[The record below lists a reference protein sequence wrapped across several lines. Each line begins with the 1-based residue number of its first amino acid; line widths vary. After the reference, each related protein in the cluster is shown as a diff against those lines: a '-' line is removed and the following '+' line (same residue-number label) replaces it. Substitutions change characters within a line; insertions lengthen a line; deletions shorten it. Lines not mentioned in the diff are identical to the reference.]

1 MFCGVKINPW
11 QRKTECEGIGTRI
24 PTQAYEYTSIY
35 LRQLLFS
42 LAYKKLFCY
51 VANTNLSRNTATE
64 VVVSSAGV
72 EELVMEFNEASE
84 KEHLGLAPARD
95 GIPGL
100 EALGGDGGKVEAS
113 GELAGEAEAGAD
125 GPPADEGGHGNAAV
139 LDLGVAEPGDGLV
152 RSEVGEAEGIPLL
165 AELDAVGLGEDG
177 LAGHAGVRG
186 CGGSRGRGGLL
197 LGSLLG
203 GGLLL
208 GHEDGGGN
216 AGNIGGLGSRHEGR
230 GGASKSSKGQERQL
244 HFGYVC
250 ILACSVLFAF
260 GATITMHPAVAAAAA
275 AIDVAPCLQ
284 GAVVEEANLAILL
297 LWRFILG
304 FG

>member
-1 MFCGVKINPW
+1 MSHTYI
-11 QRKTECEGIGTRI
+11 
-24 PTQAYEYTSIY
+24 QAHEYIILSPSIAV
-35 LRQLLFS
+35 FS
-42 LAYKKLFCY
+42 HTKN
-51 VANTNLSRNTATE
+51 VANTNLSRNTTTE

-84 KEHLGLAPARD
+84 QEHLGLAPARD

-100 EALGGDGGKVEAS
+100 EALGGDGGKVDAG

-165 AELDAVGLGEDG
+165 AELDGVGLGEDG

-203 GGLLL
+203 GLLL

-216 AGNIGGLGSRHEGR
+216 AGNIGLGSRHEGR

-244 HFGYVC
+244 HFGYVYWLVPC
-250 ILACSVLFAF
+250 YLHLVLRYDNDASHDPRDTAAF
-260 GATITMHPAVAAAAA
+260 
-275 AIDVAPCLQ
+275 DVAPCFTWLKKQ
-284 GAVVEEANLAILL
+284 ISRSFSSS
-297 LWRFILG
+297 RFILG

>member
-1 MFCGVKINPW
+1 MSHTYI
-11 QRKTECEGIGTRI
+11 
-24 PTQAYEYTSIY
+24 QAHEYIILSPSIAV
-35 LRQLLFS
+35 FS
-42 LAYKKLFCY
+42 HTKN
-51 VANTNLSRNTATE
+51 VANTNLSRNTTAE

-84 KEHLGLAPARD
+84 QEHLGLAPARD

-100 EALGGDGGKVEAS
+100 EALGGDGGKVDAG

-165 AELDAVGLGEDG
+165 AELDGVGLGEDG

-203 GGLLL
+203 GLLL

-216 AGNIGGLGSRHEGR
+216 AGNIGLGSRHEGR
-230 GGASKSSKGQERQL
+230 RGASKSSKGQERQL
-244 HFGYVC
+244 HFGYVYWLVPC
-250 ILACSVLFAF
+250 YLHLVLRYDNDASHDPRDTAAF
-260 GATITMHPAVAAAAA
+260 
-275 AIDVAPCLQ
+275 DVAPCFR
-284 GAVVEEANLAILL
+284 VVEEANLAILFFFAVHP
-297 LWRFILG
+297 RFWLSAG
-304 FG
+304 KHDQRSKVAQANFREK